1 MNTFQTKVLFT
12 DLLVEGR
19 AVYGIDR
26 LRERDE
32 RVEYV
37 HRHVQAIR
45 EQMTAL
51 EQSVPLRDE
60 IAVIGPEAGK
70 APVQL

>member
-12 DLLVEGR
+12 DLLVAGR

-32 RVEYV
+32 V
-37 HRHVQAIR
+37 
-45 EQMTAL
+45 
-51 EQSVPLRDE
+51 
-60 IAVIGPEAGK
+60 AVIGPEAGK